1 MFFTATKDITGKD
14 SLSEEMC
21 LSKWIPAVKLTDTA
35 MAGGVGF
42 VHALGLRK
50 MKMKS
55 PHVGPTY
62 HS

>member
-21 LSKWIPAVKLTDTA
+21 LSKWIPAVTLTDTA

-42 VHALGLRK
+42 VHALGLRI
-50 MKMKS
+50 MKL
-55 PHVGPTY
+55 
-62 HS
+62 